1 MNVETKL
8 EEEPSLLDIDSLI
21 LTTNI
26 FECLPCITYY
36 KTQFL
41 GNLVQLSKYLYQI
54 KKLVFIWIW
63 REAQRS

>member
-26 FECLPCITYY
+26 FECLPCIMYY

-41 GNLVQLSKYLYQI
+41 GNLVQLNKYLYQI